1 MNFLNLHEVETLAQA
16 TLEPEVY
23 DYYAGGAND
32 EISLRG
38 NRGAYDGISLRP
50 RVMVDVSARSM
61 QTSLFGCSMTA
72 PIVIAPMAF
81 HRMAHPDGELATA
94 RAANAAGLVMTAS
107 TYATCCLE
115 DIAESCAG
123 PKWFQLYVH
132 KDRETS
138 RDLVQRAE
146 EAGFKALVLTA
157 DLPELGRR
165 ERDERHG
172 FGLPTEMRMA
182 NFREADVG
190 SDDGSGLRKYI
201 AGVRDP
207 SLSWKDL
214 DWLCSLSK
222 MPVIVKGLVRG
233 DDAVKAIEHGASGV
247 VVSNHGGRQ
256 LDTCIAPIRALPEV
270 VEAVQDRIPVLVDG
284 GIRRGADVVKALALG
299 AHAVMLGR
307 PVLWGLA
314 VGGQA
319 GVERVLG
326 LLMAEF
332 DLAMA
337 LCGSQSVGDLTRDLC
352 V

>member
-1 MNFLNLHEVETLAQA
+1 MNFLNLHEVESLAREA
-16 TLEPEVY
+16 LAPEVY

-32 EISLRG
+32 EVSLRG
-38 NRGAYDGISLRP
+38 NRGAYDGIYLRP

-61 QTSLFGCSMTA
+61 TTHLFGCSMAA

-81 HRMAHPDGELATA
+81 QRMAHADGELATA
-94 RAANAAGLVMTAS
+94 RAGSAAGLVMTAS

-146 EAGFKALVLTA
+146 ASGYKALVLTA

-165 ERDERHG
+165 ERDERNG
-172 FGLPTEMRMA
+172 FGLTGELRVA
-182 NFREADVG
+182 NFREGDVE

-207 SLSWKDL
+207 SLNWKDL
-214 DWLCSLSK
+214 EWLCSLSQL
-222 MPVIVKGLVRG
+222 PVIVKGLVRG
-233 DDAVKAIEHGASGV
+233 DDALKALEHGASGL

-256 LDTCIAPIRALPEV
+256 LDTCVAPIRALPEV
-270 VEAVQDRIPVLVDG
+270 VEAVDGRIPVLVDG
-284 GIRRGADVVKALALG
+284 GIRRGTDVVKALALG
-299 AHAVMLGR
+299 ARAVMVGR

-314 VGGQA
+314 VGGQP

-337 LCGSQSVGDLTRDLC
+337 LCGARSVGDLTPDLC
-352 V
+352 A